1 MARMNLPNSITLARL
16 GLTAVYLIA
25 ACNSGAHY
33 ALGAL
38 IAFTVAAATDWLD
51 GYLAR
56 KLGQVT
62 ALGKLLD
69 PLVDKILVC
78 SAFVHLSTL
87 GLCPLWVTTII
98 MAREFLITGL
108 RQLAMERGVVIAA
121 DQWGKLKTIAQIC
134 FIVLALLWQVH
145 VSRAGIHNTS
155 PDSLWHWLAPH
166 AALSMLLLWSALLL
180 TLLSAVNYL
189 RHGRALFQDRHD

>member
-1 MARMNLPNSITLARL
+1 MNLPNAITLARL
-16 GLTAVYLIA
+16 GLTAVYLAA
-25 ACNSGAHY
+25 ACQSGAGY
-33 ALGAL
+33 ATGAL
-38 IAFTVAAATDWLD
+38 VAFTIAAATDWLD

-87 GLCPLWVTTII
+87 DLCPLWVTTII

-121 DQWGKLKTIAQIC
+121 DRWGKLKTIAQIC
-134 FIVLALLWQVH
+134 FIVIALLWKVH
-145 VSRAGIHNTS
+145 QSASNNLSSNANSVWNWLS
-155 PDSLWHWLAPH
+155 PQQPPFQ
-166 AALSMLLLWSALLL
+166 LLLALALVL
-180 TLLSAVNYL
+180 TVLSAMNYL
-189 RHGRALFQDRHD
+189 RHGRELFRDRHD